1 MNITV
6 VMWYDEGIKEYADN
20 CYKIN
25 KVYCDKHGY
34 TITKSSERHYT
45 DRKPHWERF
54 PLILNHINDTDY
66 IMWVDADAHFYIDAP
81 RLETIIEKYNTDIIL
96 SEDIDNAEYNINTGV
111 FMLKNTQQVID
122 ILNAWVINN
131 DLYQKS
137 KNEENFSIWQDQTLV
152 RYFYKNNLNSIR
164 NITSISPY
172 GELQHFKNNDKK
184 ENTFIH
190 HYAGTK
196 KNVRTSASAKYVAKN
211 IDNSSSM
218 TVMIFI
224 GVGIFI
230 LLTILLWFYK
240 FKHFKHFKHFKNF
253 KKNK

>member
-25 KVYCDKHGY
+25 KAYCDKHGY
-34 TITKSSERHYT
+34 TLIKSSERYYT
-45 DRKPHWERF
+45 NRKPHWERF
-54 PLILNHINDTDY
+54 PLILKHINDTDY

-96 SEDIDNAEYNINTGV
+96 SEDIDNAKYNINTGV
-111 FMLKNTQQVID
+111 FILKNTQQVID
-122 ILNAWVINN
+122 IVDAWTN
-131 DLYQKS
+131 DDNLYQS
-137 KNEENFSIWQDQTLV
+137 LNYSTWQDQALV
-152 RYFYKNNLNSIR
+152 RHFYKNNLNSIR
-164 NITSISPY
+164 DISSISPY
-172 GELQHFKNNDKK
+172 GELQHFKGNDKK

-196 KNVRTSASAKYVAKN
+196 KIVRTSASAKYMAKN
-211 IDNSSSM
+211 VDNSSSSIPI
-218 TVMIFI
+218 MIFV
-224 GVGIFI
+224 GVGIFV
-230 LLTILLWFYK
+230 LLLILLWFYK
-240 FKHFKHFKHFKNF
+240 FKNF

>member
-25 KVYCDKHGY
+25 KAYCDKHGY
-34 TITKSSERHYT
+34 TLIKSSERTYT

-54 PLILNHINDTDY
+54 PLILKHINDTDY

-96 SEDIDNAEYNINTGV
+96 SEDIDNAKYNINTGV
-111 FMLKNTQQVID
+111 FILKNTQQVID
-122 ILNAWVINN
+122 IVDAWTN
-131 DLYQKS
+131 DDNLYQS
-137 KNEENFSIWQDQTLV
+137 LNYSTWQDQALV

-164 NITSISPY
+164 DISSISPY
-172 GELQHFKNNDKK
+172 GELQHFKSNDKK

-196 KNVRTSASAKYVAKN
+196 KIVRTSSSAKYVAKN
-211 IDNSSSM
+211 IDNSSSSM
-218 TVMIFI
+218 SFMIFTAI
-224 GVGIFI
+224 GIFV
-230 LLTILLWFYK
+230 LLLILLWFYK
-240 FKHFKHFKHFKNF
+240 FKNF